1 MKSMEYMR
9 KGAKEAEEHDED
21 EGHELM
27 EKLSKRKCKM
37 LGKAENK
44 EYSKGKA
51 T

>member
-9 KGAKEAEEHDED
+9 KGAKE
-21 EGHELM
+21 GTELQ
-27 EKLSKRKCKM
+27 EKIAKRKCKM